1 MIYMK
6 SWSYKKNELRHALY
20 VLFDAH
26 KNVEIPSQSNVKSI
40 MAYVEVEE
48 YRIFKVHLLLN

>member
-1 MIYMK
+1 MK